1 MKIKIFALA
10 LILFGSLTAWSQDNM
25 LDSLDLSFE
34 STPLKEEKIPYFAI
48 AGGFTG
54 TIFFPNGFGEM
65 NKLIETNFPSMGTE
79 RLKGSIFMPGAEGF
93 TAIGIIPNMRLSF
106 FGAGGSQT
114 IKAVNA
120 DTTRSIDYSLSF
132 NGLSFDY
139 AWVPIRRLAIL
150 IGVNLGW
157 GTMAIEYYRTTK
169 EINWNDFGEDVNPNN
184 FMSRAEAGFWLIQPH
199 LNIEFAVTPFIAL
212 RGSAGYSYS
221 LMGNWKFNQNSTF
234 PPKPASNKPP
244 DKLNADGMYVQFG
257 LFLGLFNY

>member
-1 MKIKIFALA
+1 MRIKIIALA

-54 TIFFPNGFGEM
+54 TFFFANGFDEM
-65 NKLIETNFPSMGTE
+65 NKLIEKNFPAMGTE

-106 FGAGGSQT
+106 FGAGGSKT

-139 AWVPIRRLAIL
+139 AWVPTRRLAIL
-150 IGVNLGW
+150 IGANLGW
-157 GTMAIEYYRTTK
+157 GTMAIEYNRTTK
-169 EINWNDFGEDVNPNN
+169 EFSWDSLSQNINPNN
-184 FMSRAEAGFWLIQPH
+184 FMSRVEAGFWLLQPH
-199 LNIEFAVTPFIAL
+199 LNVEFAVTPFIAL
-212 RGSAGYSYS
+212 RGSAGYSVS
-221 LMGNWKFNQNSTF
+221 FMQNWNFNQNSVLNNT
-234 PPKPASNKPP
+234 PA
-244 DKLNADGMYVQFG
+244 KLDASGLYMQFG